1 MLSVLF
7 RKISIITKKDMKAVF
22 IVFNQANTERVE
34 YMFDRLEIRGYTW
47 WNDVQGRGSETGE
60 PRMGTH
66 TWPEMNSAVLTII
79 PDEKVDELLDRVRKL
94 DQVNEEV
101 GVRAFVWEIVKSI

>member
-1 MLSVLF
+1 MQ
-7 RKISIITKKDMKAVF
+7 AVF

-34 YMFDRLEIRGYTW
+34 YLLDLLEIRGYSW
-47 WNDVQGRGSETGE
+47 WSDVKGRGSVNGE

-79 PDEKVDELLDRVRKL
+79 PSEKVDPLLEKVKKL
-94 DQVNEEV
+94 DEINLDV
-101 GVRAFVWEIVKSI
+101 GVRAFVWEVVKSY

>member
-1 MLSVLF
+1 
-7 RKISIITKKDMKAVF
+7 MKAVF

-34 YMFDRLEIRGYTW
+34 YMLDKLEIRGFTW
-47 WNDVQGRGSETGE
+47 WNDVTGRGSVSGE

-66 TWPEMNSAVLTII
+66 TWPEMNSALMTMVE
-79 PDEKVDELLDRVRKL
+79 DHQVDELLKRIKKL

-101 GVRAFVWEIVKSI
+101 GIRAFVWNVEATV